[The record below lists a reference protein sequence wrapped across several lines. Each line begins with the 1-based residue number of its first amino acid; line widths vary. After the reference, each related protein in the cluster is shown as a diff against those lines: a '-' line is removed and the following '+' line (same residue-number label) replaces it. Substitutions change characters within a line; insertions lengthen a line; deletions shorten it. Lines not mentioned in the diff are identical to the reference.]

1 MISPKDYYRSI
12 VATALSALGLIISLA
27 LLFPERVQNPAD
39 IVLHC
44 SIAFVAA
51 LLVIGV
57 SGRLKNPW
65 RFLLRMAGIVW
76 LTSFLFDAVAGLQLL
91 MFDHWQDA
99 ALIRFE
105 SMFTGVE
112 TSLLLEAWVHPL
124 LTEWLMASYVIYI
137 PLLPVTA
144 WVVYRAGGERP
155 AYEYLFCLL
164 AVNVCCDLGFVLY
177 PIASQL
183 FYDPEQY
190 SVPLIGGPFT
200 WMAEWVRANIH
211 FPGGSFPSP
220 HNAAGTVMFATL
232 WRWNRR
238 WAAAMTPFLLSI
250 PLATVYGRFHYI
262 SDSVVGIT
270 LALVVLYAVRSHAP
284 APAAARIRP
293 RIEGMATESN

>member
-1 MISPKDYYRSI
+1 MASRKNDYHSI
-12 VATALSALGLIISLA
+12 VAVALSALGVIIALT
-27 LLFPERVQNPAD
+27 LLFPERVQEPSR

-44 SIAFVAA
+44 GIAAAA
-51 LLVIGV
+51 LVFVVVV
-57 SGRLKNPW
+57 SGRLNNPLAL
-65 RFLLRMAGIVW
+65 LLRMAGIVW
-76 LTSFLFDAVAGLQLL
+76 LTSFFFDAVAGLQLL
-91 MFDHWQDA
+91 IFREWQDA

-105 SMFTGVE
+105 RVFTGIE
-112 TSLLLEAWVHPL
+112 TSLLLQSWVHPL

-137 PLLPVTA
+137 PLLPLTA
-144 WVVYRAGGERP
+144 WVVFRVGGERP

-164 AVNVCCDLGFVLY
+164 LVNLCCDVGFVLY

-183 FYDPEQY
+183 FYDPAQY
-190 SVPLIGGPFT
+190 SVPLVGGPFT
-200 WMAEWVRANIH
+200 WMAEWVRANVH

-262 SDSVVGIT
+262 SDSIVGIA
-270 LALVVLYAVRSHAP
+270 LALVVLYALRGRAHAT
-284 APAAARIRP
+284 AAARMRP